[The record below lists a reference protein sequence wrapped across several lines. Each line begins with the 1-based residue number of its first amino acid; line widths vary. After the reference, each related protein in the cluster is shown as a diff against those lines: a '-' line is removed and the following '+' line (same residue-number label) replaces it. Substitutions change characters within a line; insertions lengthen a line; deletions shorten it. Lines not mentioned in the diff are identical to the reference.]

1 MKLQT
6 LESLEA
12 SLAGRP
18 KTANPKRRHT
28 FYLNPK
34 ESELLKAYIRD
45 NDITVS
51 ELVRNLIKQIV
62 EVKG

>member
-18 KTANPKRRHT
+18 KALATKRRHS

-34 ESELLKAYIRD
+34 ESELLKAYALD
-45 NDITVS
+45 KDITVS

>member
-6 LESLEA
+6 LESLKQ
-12 SLAGRP
+12 SIGGRP
-18 KTANPKRRHT
+18 KALATKQRHT
-28 FYLNPK
+28 FYLSPK

-51 ELVRNLIKQIV
+51 GFVRNLIKQIV
-62 EVKG
+62 EEKA